1 MAKPLPFTVYHRAGR
16 EMSLGHISC
25 RKNLYLWHCCCIS
38 SEAIYPSVFPPPPS
52 PQHTHIHRRR
62 HCHEGGGEGK
72 GATSGYFSQGIPSL
86 PSPFQRPRQRR
97 LRREGGGGTASALGA
112 NFAPPREQNEKKY
125 PPVAL
130 PTVPFSA
137 VVFFPRWY
145 ICGPPILF
153 VPSQT
158 LLGENPEPGIK
169 IKSFFLIVSC
179 VSQRRRRRRYCCNTE
194 SPMRWLFFKKK
205 DSARGFGVI
214 VFPFRNGNLC
224 FPVLY

>member
-1 MAKPLPFTVYHRAGR
+1 MSKKSVPVALLLYLVRGHLSVRVPPSPLPTAHT
-16 EMSLGHISC
+16 H
-25 RKNLYLWHCCCIS
+25 
-38 SEAIYPSVFPPPPS
+38 PPPP
-52 PQHTHIHRRR
+52 PLPWG
-62 HCHEGGGEGK
+62 GGGEGK

-169 IKSFFLIVSC
+169 IKSFFLIDSFVP
-179 VSQRRRRRRYCCNTE
+179 RRRRRRYCWNTE
-194 SPMRWLFFKKK
+194 SPMSRLFKKRTPHEDLEWLFFLLVT
-205 DSARGFGVI
+205 VI
-214 VFPFRNGNLC
+214 LV